1 MDASVWLRDD
11 ETGGSC
17 VVSNNECSTKKK
29 RIMRLGNN
37 DAKVIVVVCVHIL
50 TTFGNEVKKS
60 RYRAKSFQ
68 IFEFRLSLCEE
79 VQASLFSVMDSL
91 ARVHVS
97 IFCSIGFPL
106 FSFQSSL
113 AS

>member
-79 VQASLFSVMDSL
+79 CKL
-91 ARVHVS
+91 R
-97 IFCSIGFPL
+97 C
-106 FSFQSSL
+106 FQSWTH
-113 AS
+113 